1 MSVTER
7 PHPSTICDASQVRGD
22 MIGGSGT
29 GRCVNTDPLLPPSTR
44 LSPRQRGGGYVPHI
58 LGQTTDSMVGDD
70 RIADRRRRS

>member
-29 GRCVNTDPLLPPSTR
+29 GRCVNTDPLLTTITRTTEEVAGMHPSIG
-44 LSPRQRGGGYVPHI
+44 PR
-58 LGQTTDSMVGDD
+58 
-70 RIADRRRRS
+70 ADKGPGVSRRDAA